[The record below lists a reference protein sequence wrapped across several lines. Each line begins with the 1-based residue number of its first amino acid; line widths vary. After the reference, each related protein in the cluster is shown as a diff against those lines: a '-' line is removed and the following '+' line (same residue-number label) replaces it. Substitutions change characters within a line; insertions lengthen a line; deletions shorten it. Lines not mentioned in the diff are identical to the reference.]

1 MNDPVRRINSSD
13 KRAGTAVCEDILLVW
28 QPEIQEALLWIAS
41 MQTFNIIL

>member
-1 MNDPVRRINSSD
+1 LNDPVRRINSSD

-28 QPEIQEALLWIAS
+28 QPETQEALLWIAS